1 MNGPRMDKHAKYEL
15 GRVSDHYTDILFLGE
30 LITLSA
36 VGRVSKYP
44 AASNPSNIRWTQL
57 MIHFRLVDTAKR
69 QLATSR
75 HPEVEVG
82 RSQQQKRDVVDY

>member
-36 VGRVSKYP
+36 VQSVECQ
-44 AASNPSNIRWTQL
+44 NIRPPL
-57 MIHFRLVDTAKR
+57 IH
-69 QLATSR
+69 QTSA
-75 HPEVEVG
+75 G
-82 RSQQQKRDVVDY
+82 RS